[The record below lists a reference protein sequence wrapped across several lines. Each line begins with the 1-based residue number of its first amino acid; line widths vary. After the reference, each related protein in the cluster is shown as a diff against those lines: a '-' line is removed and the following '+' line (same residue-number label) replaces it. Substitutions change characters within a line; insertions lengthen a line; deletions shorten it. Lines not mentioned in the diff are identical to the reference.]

1 MPKADYKAL
10 INDLHPLMDHG
21 DEFPEVPKDFISD
34 NIIPTSCQSL
44 SDYR

>member
-21 DEFPEVPKDFISD
+21 DDLPEVPKDFISD
-34 NIIPTSCQSL
+34 NMVLTSFQSL
-44 SDYR
+44 SDYH